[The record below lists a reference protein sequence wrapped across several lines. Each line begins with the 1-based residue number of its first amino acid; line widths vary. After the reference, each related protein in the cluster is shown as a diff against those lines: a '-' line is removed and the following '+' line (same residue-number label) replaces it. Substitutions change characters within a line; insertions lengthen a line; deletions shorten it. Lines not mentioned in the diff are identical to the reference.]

1 MQPWELF
8 FWELLH
14 CLTNGTLPAGEIQK
28 VDAQE
33 IVYGYKTIEFTEN
46 AKFDINISPFASG
59 TNTITVKV
67 SDTDGNL
74 LHDSDEV
81 QGEGIKPIKG
91 YLTN

>member
-1 MQPWELF
+1 MRSWELF
-8 FWELLH
+8 FWEWLR

-46 AKFDINISPFASG
+46 VRFDIYISPFASG

-67 SDTDGNL
+67 SDTEGNRSL
-74 LHDSDEV
+74 
-81 QGEGIKPIKG
+81 
-91 YLTN
+91 